1 MTRFGYV
8 MTTYFSVLA
17 IGGLAFV
24 HVSPKLI
31 WNASA
36 SAPIGLYAVASDDD
50 LAVGDLVVVDPPESL
65 ATYLAERGYLPE
77 GVPLLKH
84 VAALP
89 GQRVCRDG
97 AAVAVDDIPLAQAQ
111 PSDRFGRDLP
121 VWQGCHFVAKT
132 ELFLLNPSHPDSL
145 DGRYFGALPADA
157 VIGRAVPILTDEDG
171 DGHYVW
177 RADHDADA
185 PENSSDHK

>member
-8 MTTYFSVLA
+8 MTTYFSVLV

-50 LAVGDLVVVDPPESL
+50 LAVGDLVVVDPPKSL
-65 ATYLAERGYLPE
+65 AIYLDERGYLPE
-77 GVPLLKH
+77 GVPLLKQI
-84 VAALP
+84 AALP

-97 AAVAVDDIPLAQAQ
+97 AAVAVDDIPLAQA
-111 PSDRFGRDLP
+111 PWLIWGP
-121 VWQGCHFVAKT
+121 G
-132 ELFLLNPSHPDSL
+132 
-145 DGRYFGALPADA
+145 
-157 VIGRAVPILTDEDG
+157 
-171 DGHYVW
+171 
-177 RADHDADA
+177 
-185 PENSSDHK
+185 

>member
-1 MTRFGYV
+1 MSRFGYV
-8 MTTYFSVLA
+8 MSTCFSVLA

-36 SAPIGLYAVASDDD
+36 SAPIGLYAVASDED
-50 LAVGDLVVVDPPESL
+50 LSAGDLVVVDPPRPL
-65 ATYLAERGYLPE
+65 ASYLDERGYLPE

-84 VAALP
+84 IAALP
-89 GQRVCRDG
+89 GQRICRDG
-97 AAVAVDDIPLAQAQ
+97 DTVTVDNVTVAQAQ

-121 VWQGCHFVAKT
+121 VWQGCHIVAGT

-145 DGRYFGALPADA
+145 DGRYFGALPAGA
-157 VIGRAVPILTDEDG
+157 VIGRAVPILTDGDG
-171 DGHYVW
+171 DGRYVW
-177 RADHDADA
+177 RTDRDAGA
-185 PENSSDHK
+185 LRNSSDRK

>member
-36 SAPIGLYAVASDDD
+36 SAPIGLYAVASDND
-50 LAVGDLVVVDPPESL
+50 LVVGDLVVVDPPKSL
-65 ATYLAERGYLPE
+65 AIYLDERGYLPE

-84 VAALP
+84 IAALP

-97 AAVAVDDIPLAQAQ
+97 AAVAVDDNTLAQAQ

-121 VWQGCHFVAKT
+121 VWQGCHIVAST
-132 ELFLLNPSHPDSL
+132 ELFLLNSSHPDSL

-157 VIGRAVPILTDEDG
+157 VIGRAVPIFTDEDG

-177 RADHDADA
+177 RADRDAGA
-185 PENSSDHK
+185 SQKSSDRK

>member
-111 PSDRFGRDLP
+111 PSDRFGRRD
-121 VWQGCHFVAKT
+121 
-132 ELFLLNPSHPDSL
+132 
-145 DGRYFGALPADA
+145 
-157 VIGRAVPILTDEDG
+157 RA
-171 DGHYVW
+171 
-177 RADHDADA
+177 RR
-185 PENSSDHK
+185 SDPHR

>member
-1 MTRFGYV
+1 MFKVWCVAGRPSGFTR
-8 MTTYFSVLA
+8 
-17 IGGLAFV
+17 
-24 HVSPKLI
+24 VS
-31 WNASA
+31 S
-36 SAPIGLYAVASDDD
+36 
-50 LAVGDLVVVDPPESL
+50 
-65 ATYLAERGYLPE
+65 YLRWIKRQSNG
-77 GVPLLKH
+77 
-84 VAALP
+84 
-89 GQRVCRDG
+89 
-97 AAVAVDDIPLAQAQ
+97 AVAVDDIPLAQAQ

-185 PENSSDHK
+185 LENSSDRK

>member
-8 MTTYFSVLA
+8 ITTYFSVLA

-36 SAPIGLYAVASDDD
+36 SAPIGLYVIASNDD
-50 LAVGDLVVVDPPESL
+50 LSVGDLVVVDAPKSL
-65 ATYLAERGYLPE
+65 AIYLDERGYLPE

-84 VAALP
+84 IAALP

-97 AAVAVDDIPLAQAQ
+97 AAVSVDDISVAQAQ

-121 VWQGCHFVAKT
+121 VWQGCHIVAET
-132 ELFLLNPSHPDSL
+132 ELFLLNPRHPDSL

-171 DGHYVW
+171 DGRYAW
-177 RADHDADA
+177 RTERDADA
-185 PENSSDHK
+185 P

>member
-50 LAVGDLVVVDPPESL
+50 FSVGDLVVVDPPKRL
-65 ATYLAERGYLPE
+65 ASYLDERGYLPE

-84 VAALP
+84 IAALP
-89 GQRVCRDG
+89 GQRFCRAGDT
-97 AAVAVDDIPLAQAQ
+97 VTVDNVIVAQAK
-111 PSDRFGRDLP
+111 PHDRFGRDLP
-121 VWQGCHFVAKT
+121 IWQGCHIVAGA
-132 ELFLLNPSHPDSL
+132 ELFLLNRNHSDSL

-157 VIGRAVPILTDEDG
+157 VIGRAVPVLTDEDG
-171 DGHYVW
+171 DGRYVW
-177 RADHDADA
+177 RADPHTDA
-185 PENSSDHK
+185 PLNSSDRK

>member
-8 MTTYFSVLA
+8 MTTYLSVLA
-17 IGGLAFV
+17 ISGLAFV

-36 SAPIGLYAVASDDD
+36 SAPIGLYAVASDND
-50 LAVGDLVVVDPPESL
+50 LALGDLVVVDPPKSL
-65 ATYLAERGYLPE
+65 AIYLVERGYLPE
-77 GVPLLKH
+77 GVPLIKH
-84 VAALP
+84 IAALP

-97 AAVAVDDIPLAQAQ
+97 AAVTVDDISVAQAQ
-111 PSDRFGRDLP
+111 PSDRFGRALP

-185 PENSSDHK
+185 LENSSDRK

>member
-17 IGGLAFV
+17 IGRLAFV

-185 PENSSDHK
+185 LENSSDRK

>member
-1 MTRFGYV
+1 MS
-8 MTTYFSVLA
+8 TYFSVLA

-36 SAPIGLYAVASDDD
+36 SASIGLYAVASDDD
-50 LAVGDLVVVDPPESL
+50 LSVGDLVVVDPPKTL
-65 ATYLAERGYLPE
+65 ASYLDERGYLPE

-84 VAALP
+84 IAALP
-89 GQRVCRDG
+89 GQRICRDG
-97 AAVAVDDIPLAQAQ
+97 DTITVDNVTVAQAQ
-111 PSDRFGRDLP
+111 PSDRLGRDLP
-121 VWQGCHFVAKT
+121 VWQGCQIVAGT

-171 DGHYVW
+171 DGRYAW
-177 RADHDADA
+177 RTERDADA
-185 PENSSDHK
+185 LPNSSDRN

>member
-97 AAVAVDDIPLAQAQ
+97 AAVADGGSSGDSRGA
-111 PSDRFGRDLP
+111 S
-121 VWQGCHFVAKT
+121 VA
-132 ELFLLNPSHPDSL
+132 SYAAA
-145 DGRYFGALPADA
+145 G
-157 VIGRAVPILTDEDG
+157 
-171 DGHYVW
+171 W
-177 RADHDADA
+177 RCRRW
-185 PENSSDHK
+185 

>member
-1 MTRFGYV
+1 M
-8 MTTYFSVLA
+8 
-17 IGGLAFV
+17 
-24 HVSPKLI
+24 I

-185 PENSSDHK
+185 LENSSDRK

>member
-8 MTTYFSVLA
+8 MTTCFSALA

-24 HVSPKLI
+24 HVSPRLI

-36 SAPIGLYAVASDDD
+36 SAPIGLYAVASDED
-50 LAVGDLVVVDPPESL
+50 LSIDDLVVVDPPKPL
-65 ATYLAERGYLPE
+65 ASYLDERGYLPD

-84 VAALP
+84 IAALP
-89 GQRVCRDG
+89 GQRICRDG
-97 AAVAVDDIPLAQAQ
+97 TVVTVDDITMAQAQ

-121 VWQGCHFVAKT
+121 VWQGCHIVAET

-145 DGRYFGALPADA
+145 DGRYFGALPAGV
-157 VIGRAVPILTDEDG
+157 VIGRAVPIFTDG
-171 DGHYVW
+171 DGDGRYVW
-177 RADHDADA
+177 RTDRDADA
-185 PENSSDHK
+185 LRNSSDRK

>member
-1 MTRFGYV
+1 MTRSGYV

-36 SAPIGLYAVASDDD
+36 SAPIGLYAVASDND
-50 LAVGDLVVVDPPESL
+50 LVVGDLVVVDPPKSL
-65 ATYLAERGYLPE
+65 AIYLDARDYLPE

-84 VAALP
+84 IAALP
-89 GQRVCRDG
+89 GKRVCRDG
-97 AAVAVDDIPLAQAQ
+97 AAVTVDDITLAQAQ
-111 PSDRFGRDLP
+111 PLDRFGRNLP

-157 VIGRAVPILTDEDG
+157 VIGRAIPLITDEDG
-171 DGHYVW
+171 NGRYVW
-177 RADHDADA
+177 RADPPADV
-185 PENSSDHK
+185 PPSSSDRK

>member
-77 GVPLLKH
+77 GVP
-84 VAALP
+84 
-89 GQRVCRDG
+89 
-97 AAVAVDDIPLAQAQ
+97 QAQ
-111 PSDRFGRDLP
+111 PSDRFGRALP

-185 PENSSDHK
+185 LENSSDRK

>member
-36 SAPIGLYAVASDDD
+36 SAPIGLYAVVSDDD
-50 LAVGDLVVVDPPESL
+50 RSIGDLVVVDPPKSL
-65 ATYLAERGYLPE
+65 AIYLDERGYLPE

-84 VAALP
+84 IAALP

-97 AAVAVDDIPLAQAQ
+97 AAVTVDDITLAQAQ
-111 PSDRFGRDLP
+111 PLDRFGRGLP
-121 VWQGCHFVAKT
+121 VWQGCHIVAET

-157 VIGRAVPILTDEDG
+157 VIGRVVPVLTDEDG

-177 RADHDADA
+177 RADVPPNFPDR
-185 PENSSDHK
+185 E

>member
-17 IGGLAFV
+17 MGGLAFV

-36 SAPIGLYAVASDDD
+36 SAPIGLYTVVSDDD
-50 LAVGDLVVVDPPESL
+50 LSVGDLVVVDPPKPL
-65 ATYLAERGYLPE
+65 ASYLDERGYLPE

-84 VAALP
+84 IAALP

-97 AAVAVDDIPLAQAQ
+97 AVVTVDDITLAQAQ

-121 VWQGCHFVAKT
+121 VWQGCHIVAET

-177 RADHDADA
+177 RADVPPNFPDR
-185 PENSSDHK
+185 K